1 MKKDFPNITIAG
13 VNRKVFSIDLS
24 GGGQEPFSLKL
35 NFISKEET
43 YDLNTIDP
51 IQVSIGSFF
60 NFTGYPVFFS
70 KRKSVSSGETSELTL
85 VDTSIILDKY
95 WVGLKGKYGGG
106 QPDLRKGTGPE
117 RRLKPSANYNVLN
130 SVDKTKS
137 DPNLNDLIVYETKG
151 DFSDLILVGSYIDP
165 CKDLA
170 SDTMTDMCDPCTAEQ
185 AANVDCAKS
194 RNFEILD
201 VDYTFSELIDAA
213 KSKNIKFY
221 GNISAPTDYR
231 AQYTGSLRS
240 VLDSWCKDFG
250 YSFYWEN
257 EGVNFINLKVGINIS
272 DIDLET
278 SSNCTIEEYTISESI
293 QDTKKIVNIAYFGKK
308 GEIKNYTCSSG
319 GGEGNSDTTRTELA
333 VGLNIENLWEGNEP
347 LQNWYKKSFSNFK
360 KVVHASNITENIR
373 NCIVWKYIY
382 GIEGPSSIKAGKYSL
397 MGWDVVAVL
406 HGSTDASQVKQGID
420 FAACRAAYNIYI
432 KNEKDKFIPADD
444 LGYYLVIVKQSENK
458 FYEFE
463 KEIVSKKFTGRYAF
477 ALTSNNEGKQFASEE
492 GTVSTSIPDL
502 NVNHPLVKNSQF
514 EIIQDTQTK
523 FKIIENVF
531 TIEKKVI
538 KGKTPSV
545 VCIEKEPSWTP
556 SENCLKNAQDV
567 KIIVEIPIIGF
578 ETFFTGAVDDS
589 CKVYRIASTS
599 GTGSINFI
607 DIESDGNT
615 ITYKQRIELVTKYK
629 SLDAEL
635 HYFTINFPSTTSRRF
650 QVTTTGNKFTPG
662 PILSLVPKLEIVNAN
677 AQIRPNED
685 YVAVEVNHQNITDNN
700 LSRITKG
707 ISSCYVDKGKIY
719 EYGNSIIKNLNTSL
733 SLKKI
738 TKTYSILGLPDKKY
752 TFSDGLTS
760 FSLRLDPSGTKTSL
774 SFSNMLPVQISD
786 TAKKNELNYLTK
798 NQANVNYIN
807 NTFK

>member
-213 KSKNIKFY
+213 KSKNVKFY

-272 DIDLET
+272 NIDLET

-308 GEIKNYTCSSG
+308 GEIKNYTCNSG
-319 GGEGNSDTTRTELA
+319 GGGGNSDTTSTELA
-333 VGLNIENLWEGNEP
+333 VGLNIEDLWKGNTTLNTAYSNLDTFR
-347 LQNWYKKSFSNFK
+347 KII
-360 KVVHASNITENIR
+360 HASNLTENIR
-373 NCIVWKYIY
+373 NCIVWKYRY
-382 GIEGPSSIKAGKYSL
+382 GIEGPSAVKAIKYPL
-397 MGWDVVAVL
+397 MAWTVKAVL
-406 HGSTDASQVKQGID
+406 HSTTGSDQVSSGIS
-420 FAACRAAYNIYI
+420 FAACRAAYNAYI
-432 KNEKDKFIPADD
+432 RSLKEIDIPADD
-444 LGYYLVIVKQSENK
+444 LGYYLVIVKQGENK

-463 KEIVSKKFTGRYAF
+463 REIVSKKFTGRYAF
-477 ALTSNNEGKQFASEE
+477 ALTTNNEGKQFASEE
-492 GTVSTSIPDL
+492 GIVTTSIPDL
-502 NVNHPLVKNSQF
+502 NVNHFLIKNSDF
-514 EIIQDTQTK
+514 EIIDATKTK
-523 FKIIENVF
+523 FK
-531 TIEKKVI
+531 VI
-538 KGKTPSV
+538 GNIAFGEGKEEIKRGYNPSI
-545 VCIEKEPSWTP
+545 VCVEKEPSWTP
-556 SENCLKNAQDV
+556 SENTLEESKDV
-567 KIIVEIPIIGF
+567 SIITELEREQFQV
-578 ETFFTGAVDDS
+578 FFKGLDDS
-589 CKVYRIASTS
+589 YKIFRIASTS
-599 GTGSINFI
+599 NGTVNYTNITSDANTVFYTQRVQSIRNV
-607 DIESDGNT
+607 T
-615 ITYKQRIELVTKYK
+615 I
-629 SLDAEL
+629 AEEIN
-635 HYFTINFPSTTSRRF
+635 HSFVINFPFTASRRF